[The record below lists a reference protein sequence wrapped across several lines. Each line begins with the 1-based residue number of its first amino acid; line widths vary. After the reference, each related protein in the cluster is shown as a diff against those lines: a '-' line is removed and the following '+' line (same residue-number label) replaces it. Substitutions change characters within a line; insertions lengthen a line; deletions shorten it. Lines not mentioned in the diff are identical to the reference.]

1 MRTAKHNNDE
11 VAQAPAR
18 DKGERERQG
27 VQSVEVGGQIL
38 SVLAA
43 AAGPSTLSE
52 IARGSRMSLSKV
64 HRYLVS
70 LAKGRLV
77 RQDPVSGRYD
87 LGEAALRLG
96 LAALSRLNVVQLGTE
111 AIIELNQQLDV
122 TTILSIWSER
132 GPVVVGWYDSSEVII
147 CNVHVGSLFPLLRTA
162 TGRVFLAFQ
171 PRRATDAMV
180 RRELRGVVSL
190 IPNSRLRTLKDVDHL
205 ISEVRRDRLGVT
217 REEFLPGLS
226 AVSAPIFDHQGRIAA
241 AIAILGVR
249 GSVDVLTPG
258 SYADALLKAADGVSR
273 QLGFVDGG
281 LGSSFAERLERA

>member
-1 MRTAKHNNDE
+1 MKTANVE
-11 VAQAPAR
+11 EQEPS
-18 DKGERERQG
+18 GSPSSGEERERQG

-38 SVLAA
+38 AVLAA
-43 AAGPSTLSE
+43 ASGPSTLSE
-52 IARGSRMSLSKV
+52 IARNAGMSASKV

-70 LAKGRLV
+70 LAKSGLV
-77 RQDPVSGRYD
+77 RQDRVSGRYD

-96 LAALSRLNVVQLGTE
+96 LAALNRLNVVQFATE
-111 AIIELNQQLDV
+111 AIIELNQKLDV
-122 TTILSIWSER
+122 TTLLSIWSER
-132 GPVVVGWYDSSEVII
+132 GPVVVGWYDSSEVIV

-180 RRELRGVVSL
+180 RHELRGVVSL
-190 IPNSRLRTLKDVDHL
+190 IPNSRLRTLKDVDDL
-205 ISEVRRDRLGVT
+205 IREVRRDRLGVT

-226 AVSAPIFDHQGRIAA
+226 AVSAPVFDHQGRIAA

-258 SYADALLKAADGVSR
+258 SYADMLRKTADDLSR
-273 QLGFVDGG
+273 QLGFVDRG
-281 LGSSFAERLERA
+281 LGSYLAERLESG

>member
-1 MRTAKHNNDE
+1 MKSAKVE
-11 VAQAPAR
+11 EELSESPS
-18 DKGERERQG
+18 GGEERERQG

-43 AAGPSTLSE
+43 VSGPSTLSE
-52 IARGSRMSLSKV
+52 IARNAGMPASKV

-70 LAKGRLV
+70 LAKSGLV

-96 LAALSRLNVVQLGTE
+96 LAALNRLNVVQFATE
-111 AIIELNQQLDV
+111 AIIELNQKLDV
-122 TTILSIWSER
+122 TTLLSIWSER
-132 GPVVVGWYDSSEVII
+132 GPVVVGWYDSSEVIV

-180 RRELRGVVSL
+180 RHELRGVVSL
-190 IPNSRLRTLKDVDHL
+190 IPNSRLRTLKDVDDL
-205 ISEVRRDRLGVT
+205 IREVRRDRLGVT

-226 AVSAPIFDHQGRIAA
+226 AVSAPVFDHQGRIAA

-249 GSVDVLTPG
+249 GSVDALTPG
-258 SYADALLKAADGVSR
+258 SYADMLRKTADDLSR
-273 QLGFVDGG
+273 QLGFVDRG
-281 LGSSFAERLERA
+281 LGSSLAERLERG